1 MNVLDVIMAGLLVAG
16 MVWGYRSGFIRQTA
30 RLVGFVIA
38 LIVALRYRSMVE
50 PTVREL
56 IPYPLSGK
64 EGEWVWLLVFNMEGL
79 YYTTLSFLLLFL
91 AVQLAVSLIA
101 LLLEALSRLPGFRL
115 ANKSLGLVM
124 GVLKMGLFLFIVAH
138 LLFFLPWELGQH
150 LLADSALGRWMVNN
164 SPLVSLLGG

>member
-1 MNVLDVIMAGLLVAG
+1 
-16 MVWGYRSGFIRQTA
+16 
-30 RLVGFVIA
+30 
-38 LIVALRYRSMVE
+38 E

-124 GVLKMGLFLFIVAH
+124 GVLKMGLFFFIVAH

-164 SPLVSLLGG
+164 SPLVSLLDG